1 MQMDWITIIVLVMAG
16 VTSAVAAVFLTPK
29 RLRKGRIVPIIIF
42 ILFFVGLGVLVKQWV
57 SPAIHVWK
65 SQREVEKSLLQV
77 SAYQYISKYDPKA
90 YQQIRDEILDSIK
103 NGESQEQTTA
113 RGRKVVAAFVSK
125 YIPRA
130 SDEAVIRY
138 MDAVARE
145 IEELANKDPE
155 ICYQFLFPE
164 RYGTSDIPQN
174 LKPETQRADLAAL
187 ADVIRT
193 AAEQPQPEPDQEK
206 GGESLKRVM
215 DAFHQTHGDEAL
227 LLKDPFAPGIDK
239 GKVCRLI
246 ASFYKEVLTLPK
258 EEAGMVLRYMLSARK
273 Q

>member
-1 MQMDWITIIVLVMAG
+1 MQMDWITIMVLVMAG
-16 VTSAVAAVFLTPK
+16 VISAVAAFLTPK

-57 SPAIHVWK
+57 SPVIHVWK

-103 NGESQEQTTA
+103 NGESQGQTTA

-125 YIPRA
+125 YIPLA

-145 IEELANKDPE
+145 IEELADKDPE

-164 RYGTSDIPQN
+164 RYGTADIPQN
-174 LKPETQRADLAAL
+174 LKPGTQRADLAAL

-193 AAEQPQPEPDQEK
+193 AAEQPQPEPDQKK
-206 GGESLKRVM
+206 GEESLKWVM
-215 DAFHQTHGDEAL
+215 NAFHQTHGDEAL
-227 LLKDPFAPGIDK
+227 LLRDPFAPGIDK

-246 ASFYKEVLTLPK
+246 ASFYKEVLNLPK
-258 EEAGMVLRYMLSARK
+258 EERGMVLRYMLSVR

>member
-16 VTSAVAAVFLTPK
+16 VVSAVAAFLTSK

-145 IEELANKDPE
+145 IEDLADKDPE

-164 RYGTSDIPQN
+164 RYGTANIQQN
-174 LKPETQRADLAAL
+174 LKPGTQRADLAAL

-193 AAEQPQPEPDQEK
+193 AAEQPQPEPDQKK
-206 GGESLKRVM
+206 GEESLKWVM
-215 DAFHQTHGDEAL
+215 NAFHQTHGDEAL
-227 LLKDPFAPGIDK
+227 LLRDPFAPGIDK

-246 ASFYKEVLTLPK
+246 ASFYKEVLNLPK
-258 EEAGMVLRYMLSARK
+258 EEPGMVLRYMLSVR

>member
-16 VTSAVAAVFLTPK
+16 ASSAVAAFLTPK
-29 RLRKGRIVPIIIF
+29 RLRKGRIVPISIF

-65 SQREVEKSLLQV
+65 SQRGVEKSLLQV

-103 NGESQEQTTA
+103 KGEGQELATA
-113 RGRKVVAAFVSK
+113 RGRKVVAALVSK
-125 YIPRA
+125 YIALA

-145 IEELANKDPE
+145 IEELASKDPE

-164 RYGTSDIPQN
+164 RYGTSDIQQS

-193 AAEQPQPEPDQEK
+193 AAEQPQPEPDQKRGE
-206 GGESLKRVM
+206 ESLKRFM
-215 DAFHQTHGDEAL
+215 NSFYQAHGDEAL

-246 ASFYKEVLTLPK
+246 ASFYREVLNLP
-258 EEAGMVLRYMLSARK
+258 EEEGGTVLRYMLSARK
-273 Q
+273 